1 MRISRCIFLVIFLC
15 AATHLQGQSSDSFVP
30 IFEDRLSP
38 SVEFV
43 DGETTVG
50 EVEIIGLDAE
60 TDQSIEHPVYASNF
74 ISQLRYERIGFVE
87 DKTFSGYKVHLI
99 AKKVREYLSEIGYEY
114 AKVTALGMRLPE
126 NQTRLRFSVDRGP
139 LIATKAI
146 RFIGNERVSS
156 AELEENLKGCLG
168 EEWERYDRRRYD
180 YFTQKCSRE
189 LFFSKGFFRA
199 RIIET
204 KSEIRD
210 GVRNVVVVLT
220 EGPRYRLG
228 KITIDGNQVFS
239 DREIL
244 EFFGQK
250 SGDIANGQDL
260 KDFAF
265 ERLKQKYGELGYVHY
280 NADFEPEYIE
290 PKGGGSDGVVNI
302 LFTIDEGRP
311 FKVRRIKID
320 GIEPEEGERLLADF
334 PMKSGDLYVP
344 GKLEKWAEA
353 INTTGRFNWLDKDQ
367 HVQILSDEE
376 AADVDLV
383 ISLKK
388 VER

>member
-1 MRISRCIFLVIFLC
+1 
-15 AATHLQGQSSDSFVP
+15 
-30 IFEDRLSP
+30 
-38 SVEFV
+38 
-43 DGETTVG
+43 
-50 EVEIIGLDAE
+50 
-60 TDQSIEHPVYASNF
+60 
-74 ISQLRYERIGFVE
+74 
-87 DKTFSGYKVHLI
+87 
-99 AKKVREYLSEIGYEY
+99 
-114 AKVTALGMRLPE
+114 MRLPE

-146 RFIGNERVSS
+146 RFIGNDTSLKRRVREKS
-156 AELEENLKGCLG
+156 KGLFG
-168 EEWERYDRRRYD
+168 REWERYDRRRYD

-189 LFFSKGFFRA
+189 LLFSKGFFRA

-265 ERLKQKYGELGYVHY
+265 ER
-280 NADFEPEYIE
+280 FEA
-290 PKGGGSDGVVNI
+290 
-302 LFTIDEGRP
+302 
-311 FKVRRIKID
+311 KVRRTWICPLQRRFRAGSISNRRAED
-320 GIEPEEGERLLADF
+320 PMESSIYCSLLTRGVH
-334 PMKSGDLYVP
+334 S
-344 GKLEKWAEA
+344 
-353 INTTGRFNWLDKDQ
+353 RC
-367 HVQILSDEE
+367 DELRSM
-376 AADVDLV
+376 ALN
-383 ISLKK
+383 LKK
-388 VER
+388 VRGYSPTSP